1 MQNFSRQLLT
11 EWRRLDLPVEDKT
24 LVAAVSGGADSC
36 ALAFALYELRKWKKL
51 NLRFVV
57 AHFNHD
63 LRGEESDA
71 DEKFVKDFARKYDFE
86 LAFHKERVSAEGNL
100 EQNARLARYKFLKET
115 AESLHAFA
123 VLTAHTL
130 NDQAETFLINL
141 IRGSGL
147 KGLGGMKP
155 IRFLE
160 EEKRR
165 RGEEEISDNQDAIF
179 SSPLAP
185 ISSSKI
191 LLARPLLSWATREMT
206 EDFCRE
212 NSIEFRYD
220 SMNEDLKFSRVRIRK
235 VLIPLLQDFNPKI
248 VETVA
253 KTAFLLRQDFEGF
266 EEKSA
271 EKIKEFEPHYKN
283 GELNLKDLK
292 EIFPSMR
299 RQILRLWLKEN
310 RGDLRRLEQKHIE
323 AIERLAF
330 SRKSGKTVEL
340 PDGETIVKSGGKLFF
355 SAKSEKKS

>member
-11 EWRRLDLPVEDKT
+11 EWRRLELPVKDKT
-24 LVAAVSGGADSC
+24 LVVAVSGGADSC
-36 ALAFALYELRKWKKL
+36 ALAFALSELKERKKL
-51 NLRFVV
+51 DLRFII

-71 DEKFVKDFARKYDFE
+71 DEKFVKNLAGKYDFE

-100 EQNARLARYKFLKET
+100 EQNARIARYKFLTET
-115 AESLHAFA
+115 AQSLHAFA

-147 KGLGGMKP
+147 EGLGGIKP
-155 IRFLE
+155 IRVLASE
-160 EEKRR
+160 NKS
-165 RGEEEISDNQDAIF
+165 EIRN
-179 SSPLAP
+179 
-185 ISSSKI
+185 SKSEI
-191 LLARPLLSWATREMT
+191 HLVRPLLTWATRGMN
-206 EDFCRE
+206 EDFCRA

-248 VETVA
+248 VETLA
-253 KTAFLLRQDFEGF
+253 KTAFLLRQDSEEL

-271 EKIKEFEPHYKN
+271 EKAADLRSQNKN
-283 GELNLKDLK
+283 GALNLKDLRD
-292 EIFPSMR
+292 IFPSMR
-299 RQILRLWLKEN
+299 RRILRLWLKEN

-340 PDGETIVKSGGKLFF
+340 PDSETIVKSGGKLIFV
-355 SAKSEKKS
+355 SKYEKNQAGEK